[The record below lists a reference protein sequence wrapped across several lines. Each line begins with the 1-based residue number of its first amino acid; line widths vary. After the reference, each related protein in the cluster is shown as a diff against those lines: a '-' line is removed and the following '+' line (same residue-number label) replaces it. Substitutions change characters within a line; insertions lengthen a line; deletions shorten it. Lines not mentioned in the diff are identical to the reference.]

1 MNSAFS
7 SLLSLSLFNARDLL
21 AQTRVTYQWA
31 RFEELD
37 QWWHWALVGC
47 VTLFFLTYVIA
58 WYRRDAV
65 EQQKP
70 VGWALML
77 LRIAALAGILLYFFQ
92 FDRRTEQRVVRDSRV
107 AVLIDTSLSMTLPA
121 EPAES
126 GVVSGAT
133 RSEEVARLMG
143 QSSFLQQI
151 ASQHELTVYRFDQA
165 ARPTPVAA
173 IAKMDATELGGEV
186 QDADAAMLLS
196 GRQFMYLAIGLG
208 AVALVLI
215 LISLGKQTIGAKNSV
230 SGGWMLL
237 IGSSLALVA
246 LILVARAIVPTT
258 RYPLAAL
265 LGSDLPPLTDVEIEP
280 QATDDAESDPLKK
293 LSVPEDWSL
302 ALQPTGIE
310 TRLGDAIKAVL
321 DREVGNPLAG
331 VIVMTDGR
339 SNAGLDPKS
348 VIASAKS
355 ARVPLYVVGLGS
367 DRSPPNLRLLE
378 VDVPQRLYPGD
389 KFSLSA
395 ILGSSGFAGKTATV
409 QVLAG
414 PEGAD
419 PATLSIEN
427 EQQVFLAE
435 QESVVTARFA
445 LEPKAVG
452 KWQYVVKIIPLAG
465 DADERDNSAKATVE
479 VIERKNRVLIFAGGP
494 TREYQFVRNL
504 LYRDRDVESHV
515 LLQSGDTGTSQE
527 SKKLLR
533 EFPADRAAL
542 SQYDAIIAF
551 DADWT
556 KVPDSAVE
564 ALEQWVAEQ
573 AGGFMIVAGS
583 VEMPKWVARS
593 ASGAK
598 AQLLRSLSPV
608 QLEQRGSRLL
618 AAGRVEAENAWPLK
632 LTPDGEQTDFLWL
645 NDDPESSQKLWDSF
659 DGVFSFYAAYE
670 LKPGAKS
677 LATFGDPTAAVDGQQ
692 PIYLASQFYGSG
704 RVVFQGGGEMWRLR
718 ELGDQY
724 FDRYYTK
731 LVRWISQGRLLLDSD
746 RGVLLVDRE
755 QALLGDQVI
764 VRAVLKDE
772 RYQPLIQSEVVARL
786 IDPQRRN
793 VPLSLKPFA
802 DGSQPGVYTGQFP
815 VLMSGDYS
823 IQLQLGG
830 IASEEVLSTS
840 VKAKV
845 PAIEMQRG
853 ERNDPLLTQL
863 AIETGGRYWP
873 GIARAIELV
882 DSPTEGVTSIVDKP
896 RPAIVAAITPQDQV
910 SFLPGAP
917 DRVFQLRWLAWLMAW
932 IAGSLSLEWLARRLH
947 RLA

>member
-1 MNSAFS
+1 
-7 SLLSLSLFNARDLL
+7 
-21 AQTRVTYQWA
+21 
-31 RFEELD
+31 
-37 QWWHWALVGC
+37 
-47 VTLFFLTYVIA
+47 
-58 WYRRDAV
+58 
-65 EQQKP
+65 
-70 VGWALML
+70 
-77 LRIAALAGILLYFFQ
+77 
-92 FDRRTEQRVVRDSRV
+92 
-107 AVLIDTSLSMTLPA
+107 MTLPS
-121 EPAES
+121 EPSDS
-126 GVVSGAT
+126 GLVSST
-133 RSEEVARLMG
+133 RAEEVTKLFG
-143 QSSFLQQI
+143 QSDFLQQL
-151 ASQHELTVYRFDQA
+151 AGQHELSVYRFDQST
-165 ARPTPVAA
+165 RPTPVAA
-173 IAKMDATELGGEV
+173 IAKINATAIAAQVLDVDAEALIV
-186 QDADAAMLLS
+186 
-196 GRQFMYLAIGLG
+196 GRQFMYVALGLG
-208 AVALVLI
+208 GFALLLVAL
-215 LISLGKQTIGAKNSV
+215 SLARQMIGAKNSA

-237 IGSSLALVA
+237 AGSALSLVA
-246 LILVARAIVPTT
+246 LMLAARAIVPTT
-258 RYPLAAL
+258 SYPLAAL
-265 LGSDLPPLTDVEIEP
+265 FGADLPPLPDAQQEIKP
-280 QATDDAESDPLKK
+280 KDKPESDPVKK
-293 LSVPEDWSL
+293 LSVPSDWSL
-302 ALQPTGIE
+302 ALQPNGIE

-321 DREVGNPLAG
+321 DRELGNPLAG
-331 VIVMTDGR
+331 VIVLTDGR
-339 SNAGLDPKS
+339 NNAGLDPKS

-355 ARVPLYVVGLGS
+355 ARVPLYVIGLGS
-367 DRSPPNLRLLE
+367 ERSPPNLRLLE

-395 ILGSSGFAGKTATV
+395 IVGSSGFAGKTATV

-419 PATLSIEN
+419 PSTLSIEN
-427 EQQVFLAE
+427 EQQVYLPE
-435 QESVVTARFA
+435 QEALVTTRFE

-452 KWQYVVKIIPLAG
+452 KWQYVVKVIPLEG
-465 DADERDNSAKATVE
+465 DADERDNSAKAVVE
-479 VIERKNRVLIFAGGP
+479 VIVRKNRVLVFAGGP

-515 LLQSGDTGTSQE
+515 LLQSSDTGSSQE
-527 SKKLLR
+527 SKKLLQ
-533 EFPADRAAL
+533 EFPADRATL
-542 SQYDAIIAF
+542 SQYDAILAF

-556 KVPDSAVE
+556 KVPDSSVE

-573 AGGFMIVAGS
+573 AGGLMIVAGS
-583 VEMPKWVARS
+583 VEMPKWIARS
-593 ASGAK
+593 ASGTRS
-598 AQLLRSLSPV
+598 QMLRSLSPV

-618 AAGRVEAENAWPLK
+618 AAGRVEADNAWPLR

-645 NDDPESSQKLWDSF
+645 NDDPESSKKLWETF
-659 DGVFSFYAAYE
+659 EGVYSYYSAYE

-677 LATFGDPTAAVDGQQ
+677 LLKFSDPVAAIDGQQ

-704 RVVFQGGGEMWRLR
+704 RVVFQGGGEMWRIR
-718 ELGDQY
+718 RLGDQY

-802 DGSQPGVYTGQFP
+802 DGSQPGVYSGQFP
-815 VLMSGDYS
+815 VLVSGDYS

-830 IASEEVLSTS
+830 IASAEILSTN

-863 AIETGGRYWP
+863 ALETGGRYWP
-873 GIARAIELV
+873 GIPRAIELV
-882 DSPTEGVTSIVDKP
+882 ETTSEGVVPISVKP
-896 RPAIVAAITPQDQV
+896 RPAIIAAITPQDQV

-917 DRVFQLRWLAWLMAW
+917 DRVFQLRWLGWLMAW

>member
-1 MNSAFS
+1 MNILPLPTVMYSAG
-7 SLLSLSLFNARDLL
+7 NLL

-47 VTLFFLTYVIA
+47 VTLFVLSYVVL

-65 EQQKP
+65 EQQRP

-77 LRIAALAGILLYFFQ
+77 LRIAALVGILLYFFQ
-92 FDRRTEQRVVRDSRV
+92 FDRRTEQRVVRNSRV
-107 AVLIDTSLSMTLPA
+107 AVLVDTSLSMTLPG
-121 EPAES
+121 EPSES
-126 GVVSGAT
+126 GLVSNAS
-133 RSEEVARLMG
+133 RAEQVAKLLE
-143 QSSFLQQI
+143 QSDFLQQL
-151 ASQHELTVYRFDQA
+151 AGQHELTVYRFDQSP
-165 ARPTPVAA
+165 RPTPVAA
-173 IAKMDATELGGEV
+173 IAKIDSAALATEV
-186 QDADAAMLLS
+186 QDVDAEALAL
-196 GRQFMYLAIGLG
+196 GRQLMYLAIGLG
-208 AVALVLI
+208 GCAWLLVVV
-215 LISLGKQTIGAKNSV
+215 SLGRQMIGAKNSV
-230 SGGWMLL
+230 SGGWMLFV
-237 IGSSLALVA
+237 GSALSLVA
-246 LILVARAIVPTT
+246 LICAALAVVPTT
-258 RYPLAAL
+258 RYPLAAVF
-265 LGSDLPPLTDVEIEP
+265 GADLPPLAEVQP
-280 QATDDAESDPLKK
+280 QSLSSSDKPESDPLKK
-293 LSVPEDWSL
+293 LSLPADWSL

-310 TRLGDAIKAVL
+310 TRLGDAVKSIL
-321 DREVGNPLAG
+321 DRELGNPLAG
-331 VIVMTDGR
+331 VIILTDGR
-339 SNAGLDPKS
+339 NNAGLDPKS

-355 ARVPLYVVGLGS
+355 AHVPLYVIGLGS
-367 DRSPPNLRLLE
+367 ERSPPNLRLLE

-395 ILGSSGFAGKTATV
+395 IVGSSGFAGKTATV

-419 PATLSIEN
+419 LSTLSIEN
-427 EQQVFLAE
+427 EQQVFLPE
-435 QESVVTARFA
+435 QEGLATARFE

-452 KWQYVVKIIPLAG
+452 KWQYVVKVIPLEG
-465 DADERDNSAKATVE
+465 DADERDNSSKAAIE

-494 TREYQFVRNL
+494 TREYQFVRNM

-515 LLQSGDTGTSQE
+515 LLQSGGIASSQE
-527 SKKLLR
+527 SKKLLQ
-533 EFPADRAAL
+533 EFPPDRAAL
-542 SQYDAIIAF
+542 SQYDAILAF

-556 KVPDSAVE
+556 KVPDSSVE

-573 AGGFMIVAGS
+573 AGGLMLVAGS
-583 VEMPKWVARS
+583 VEMPKWIVRS
-593 ASGAK
+593 ASGTRS
-598 AQLLRSLSPV
+598 QLLRSLSPV

-618 AAGRVEAENAWPLK
+618 AAGRVEADNAWPLR

-645 NDDPESSQKLWDSF
+645 DDDPESSKKLWESF
-659 DGVFSFYAAYE
+659 AGVFSYYAAYE
-670 LKPGAKS
+670 LKPGAKC
-677 LATFGDPTAAVDGQQ
+677 LLTFSDPTAAIDGQQ
-692 PIYLASQFYGSG
+692 PIYLASQYYGSG
-704 RVVFQGGGEMWRLR
+704 RVVYQGGGEIWRIR
-718 ELGDQY
+718 RMGDQY

-815 VLMSGDYS
+815 VLIPGDYS

-840 VKAKV
+840 IKAKV

-853 ERNDPLLTQL
+853 ERNDLLLAQL
-863 AIETGGRYWP
+863 ATETGGRYWS
-873 GIARAIELV
+873 GIPQALELMEP
-882 DSPTEGVTSIVDKP
+882 SREGVVPISDKP

-917 DRVFQLRWLAWLMAW
+917 DRVFQLRWLGWLMAW

>member
-1 MNSAFS
+1 MNTI
-7 SLLSLSLFNARDLL
+7 LSGAAGLL

-37 QWWHWALVGC
+37 QWWHWALIGF
-47 VTLFFLTYVIA
+47 VTVFVLSYVVL

-65 EQQKP
+65 EQQRT
-70 VGWALML
+70 VGLALML

-107 AVLIDTSLSMTLPA
+107 AVLVDTSLSMTLPS
-121 EPAES
+121 EPAAS
-126 GVVSGAT
+126 GLPSTST
-133 RSEEVARLMG
+133 RAEEVAKLFS
-143 QSSFLQQI
+143 QSDFLQQLS
-151 ASQHELTVYRFDQA
+151 SQHELSVYRFDQA
-165 ARPTPVAA
+165 SRPTSVAA
-173 IAKMDATELGGEV
+173 IAKVQTAAEKNEAQDIDAETL
-186 QDADAAMLLS
+186 AM
-196 GRQFMYLAIGLG
+196 GRRFMYLALGLG
-208 AVALVLI
+208 GFALLMV
-215 LISLGKQTIGAKNSV
+215 LISLVRQIIGAKNSV

-237 IGSSLALVA
+237 AGSALSLAA
-246 LILVARAIVPTT
+246 LILAARAIIPTT
-258 RYPLAAL
+258 RYPLAAVF
-265 LGSDLPPLTDVEIEP
+265 GANLPPLTEVELESRP
-280 QATDDAESDPLKK
+280 EEKKSDAEPTKK

-310 TRLGDAIKAVL
+310 TRLGDAVKAVL
-321 DREVGNPLAG
+321 DRELGNPLAG
-331 VIVMTDGR
+331 IIILTDGR
-339 SNAGLDPKS
+339 NNAGLDPKS

-355 ARVPLYVVGLGS
+355 VRVPLYVVGLGS
-367 DRSPPNLRLLE
+367 EKSPPNLRLLE

-395 ILGSSGFAGKTATV
+395 IVGSSGFAGKSATV

-427 EQQVFLAE
+427 EQQVFLPD
-435 QESVVTARFA
+435 QETLATTRFE

-452 KWQYVVKIIPLAG
+452 KWQYVVKVIPLDG
-465 DADERDNSAKATVE
+465 DADDRDNSAKAAVE

-504 LYRDRDVESHV
+504 LFRDRDVESHV
-515 LLQSGDTGTSQE
+515 LLQSGGTGTSQE
-527 SKKLLR
+527 SKKLLL

-542 SQYDAIIAF
+542 SQYDAILAF
-551 DADWT
+551 DPDWT
-556 KVPDSAVE
+556 KLPDSAVE

-573 AGGFMIVAGS
+573 AGGLMLVAGS
-583 VEMPKWVARS
+583 VEMPKWIARS
-593 ASGAK
+593 ASGTK
-598 AQLLRSLSPV
+598 SQMLRSLSPV

-618 AAGRVEAENAWPLK
+618 AAGRVEADNAWPLR
-632 LTPDGEQTDFLWL
+632 LTADGEQSDFLWL
-645 NDDPESSQKLWDSF
+645 NDDPESSKKLWDSF
-659 DGVFSFYAAYE
+659 KGVFSFYAAYE

-677 LATFGDPTAAVDGQQ
+677 LLTFSDPLAAVDGQQ
-692 PIYLASQFYGSG
+692 PIYLASQFYGAG
-704 RVVFQGGGEMWRLR
+704 RVVFQSGGEMWRIR

-731 LVRWISQGRLLLDSD
+731 LVRWVSQGRLLLDSD

-793 VPLSLKPFA
+793 TPLSLKPFA

-815 VLMSGDYS
+815 VLISGDYS

-830 IASEEVLSTS
+830 IASDEVLSTN

-845 PAIEMQRG
+845 PAVEMQRG

-873 GIARAIELV
+873 GIPKAIELV
-882 DSPTEGVTSIVDKP
+882 EPTTDNVTPIVDNSLSSKP
-896 RPAIVAAITPQDQV
+896 RPAIAAAITPQDQV

-917 DRVFQLRWLAWLMAW
+917 DRVFQLRWLGWLMAW
-932 IAGSLSLEWLARRLH
+932 IAGSLSLEWLSRRLH

>member
-1 MNSAFS
+1 MNLT
-7 SLLSLSLFNARDLL
+7 SLYSHSLL

-31 RFEELD
+31 RLEELD

-47 VTLFFLTYVIA
+47 ITIFVMTYVVL

-65 EQQKP
+65 EQQRP
-70 VGWALML
+70 VGWALVL
-77 LRIAALAGILLYFFQ
+77 LRMAALAGILLYFFQ

-107 AVLIDTSLSMTLPA
+107 AVLVDTSLSMTLPA
-121 EPAES
+121 EPSES
-126 GVVSGAT
+126 GVASRNT
-133 RSEEVARLMG
+133 RAEEISRLLG
-143 QSSFLQQI
+143 QSDFLQQLS
-151 ASQHELTVYRFDQA
+151 SQHQTTVYRFDQA

-173 IAKMDATELGGEV
+173 VEK
-186 QDADAAMLLS
+186 ADASAAAAVALDVDAETLAS
-196 GRQFMYLAIGLG
+196 GQQFMFLAVVIG
-208 AVALVLI
+208 AVALLLV
-215 LISLGKQTIGAKNSV
+215 LISLGKQLFGAKNSA

-237 IGSSLALVA
+237 IGSAFALVG
-246 LILVARAIVPTT
+246 LVVAARAIVPTT

-265 LGSDLPPLTDVEIEP
+265 FGADLPPLTKE
-280 QATDDAESDPLKK
+280 QLDAPETESTETEETK
-293 LSVPEDWSL
+293 LSVPKDWGL

-310 TRLGDAIKAVL
+310 TRLGDAVKAVL
-321 DREVGNPLAG
+321 DRELGNPLAG
-331 VIVMTDGR
+331 LIIMTDGR
-339 SNAGLDPKS
+339 NNAGLDPKS

-378 VDVPQRLYPGD
+378 VDAPQRLYPGD

-395 ILGSSGFAGKTATV
+395 ILGASGFAGKTATV

-414 PEGAD
+414 PENAD
-419 PATLSIEN
+419 PSSLSIEN
-427 EQQVFLAE
+427 EQQVFLPD
-435 QESVVTARFA
+435 QEAVATARFE

-452 KWQYVVKIIPLAG
+452 KWQYLVKIIPLEG
-465 DADERDNSAKATVE
+465 DADERDNSAKTTIE

-515 LLQSGDTGTSQE
+515 LLQTGDEGTSQE
-527 SKKLLR
+527 SKKLLKD
-533 EFPADRAAL
+533 FPADRAAL
-542 SQYDAIIAF
+542 SEYDAILAF
-551 DADWT
+551 DVDWT

-564 ALEQWVAEQ
+564 AMEQWVAEQ
-573 AGGFMIVAGS
+573 AGGLMLVAGS

-593 ASGAK
+593 ASGVK
-598 AQLLRSLSPV
+598 TQMLRSLSPV

-618 AAGRVEAENAWPLK
+618 ADGRVESENAWPLK
-632 LTPDGEQTDFLWL
+632 LTADGEQTDFLWL
-645 NDDPESSQKLWDSF
+645 NEDPESSKKLWDSF

-670 LKPGAKS
+670 LKPGAKA
-677 LATFGDPTAAVDGQQ
+677 LATFADPTAAIDGQQ
-692 PIYLASQFYGSG
+692 PIYLASQFYGAG
-704 RVVFQGGGEMWRLR
+704 RVVFQGGGEMWRIR
-718 ELGDQY
+718 QLGDQY

-772 RYQPLIQSEVVARL
+772 RYQPLIQSEVIARL
-786 IDPQRRN
+786 IDPARRN

-815 VLMSGDYS
+815 VLMPGDYT

-830 IASEEVLSTS
+830 IASEEVLSTNI
-840 VKAKV
+840 KAKV

-863 AIETGGRYWP
+863 ALETGGRYWT
-873 GIARAIELV
+873 GIPRAIELV
-882 DSPTEGVTSIVDKP
+882 EGETENVTAVAAKP
-896 RPAIVAAITPQDQV
+896 RPAIIAAITPQDQV
-910 SFLPGAP
+910 SYLPGAP
-917 DRVFQLRWLAWLMAW
+917 DRVFQIRWLAWLMAW
-932 IAGSLSLEWLARRLH
+932 IAGSLSLEWLSRRLH

>member
-1 MNSAFS
+1 MNTVLYGAD
-7 SLLSLSLFNARDLL
+7 NLL

-47 VTLFFLTYVIA
+47 VSLFVLSYVLL
-58 WYRRDAV
+58 WYRSDAV
-65 EQQKP
+65 EQQRP

-107 AVLIDTSLSMTLPA
+107 AVLVDTSLSMTLPSQ
-121 EPAES
+121 PSNS
-126 GVVSGAT
+126 GLVSNST
-133 RSEEVARLMG
+133 RAEEVAKLFG
-143 QSSFLQQI
+143 QSDFLQQL
-151 ASQHELTVYRFDQA
+151 ASQHELTVYRFDQT

-173 IAKMDATELGGEV
+173 IAKSDATALAVEVRDMDAEALAV
-186 QDADAAMLLS
+186 
-196 GRQFMYLAIGLG
+196 GRQFMYLALGLG
-208 AVALVLI
+208 GFAMLLVVASFVR
-215 LISLGKQTIGAKNSV
+215 QMFGAKNSV
-230 SGGWMLL
+230 TGGWMLL
-237 IGSSLALVA
+237 VGSVLSLVA
-246 LILVARAIVPTT
+246 LILAARAIVPTT
-258 RYPLAAL
+258 RYPLAAVF
-265 LGSDLPPLTDVEIEP
+265 GADLPPLSEVE
-280 QATDDAESDPLKK
+280 QDRKASDKLESDPLKK
-293 LSVPEDWSL
+293 LSLPSDWSL

-310 TRLGDAIKAVL
+310 TRLGDAVKAVL

-331 VIVMTDGR
+331 VIVLTDGR
-339 SNAGLDPKS
+339 NNAGLDPKS

-355 ARVPLYVVGLGS
+355 ARVPLYVIGLGS
-367 DRSPPNLRLLE
+367 ERSPPNLRLLE

-395 ILGSSGFAGKTATV
+395 IIGSSGFAGKTATV

-419 PATLSIEN
+419 PSTLSIEN
-427 EQQVFLAE
+427 EQQVFFPE
-435 QESVVTARFA
+435 QEALTTTRFE
-445 LEPKAVG
+445 LDPKAVG
-452 KWQYVVKIIPLAG
+452 KWQYVVKVLALDG
-465 DADERDNSAKATVE
+465 DADERDNSAKASVE

-494 TREYQFVRNL
+494 TREYQFVRNM

-515 LLQSGDTGTSQE
+515 LLQSGDSSSSQE
-527 SKKLLR
+527 SKKLLQ

-542 SQYDAIIAF
+542 SQYDAILAF

-556 KVPDSAVE
+556 KVPDSSVE

-573 AGGFMIVAGS
+573 AGGLMIVAGS
-583 VEMPKWVARS
+583 VEMPKWIARS
-593 ASGAK
+593 ASGTK
-598 AQLLRSLSPV
+598 SHMLRSLSPV
-608 QLEQRGSRLL
+608 QLEQRSSRLL
-618 AAGRVEAENAWPLK
+618 AAGRVEAENAWPLR

-645 NDDPESSQKLWDSF
+645 NDDPQSSKKLWESF
-659 DGVFSFYAAYE
+659 DGVFSYYAAYE
-670 LKPGAKS
+670 LKPGAKA
-677 LATFGDPTAAVDGQQ
+677 LLTFSDPIAAIDGQQ
-692 PIYLASQFYGSG
+692 PIYLASQFYGAG
-704 RVVFQGGGEMWRLR
+704 RVVFQGGGEIWRIR

-724 FDRYYTK
+724 FDRYFTK

-772 RYQPLIQSEVVARL
+772 RYQPLIQSEIVARL

-793 VPLSLKPFA
+793 VPLSLKPFP

-815 VLMSGDYS
+815 VLVSGDYS

-830 IASEEVLSTS
+830 IASQEVLSTN

-863 AIETGGRYWP
+863 ALETGGRYWP
-873 GIARAIELV
+873 GIPRAIELV
-882 DSPTEGVTSIVDKP
+882 EPTSEGIVPVSEKP
-896 RPAIVAAITPQDQV
+896 KPAIIAAIISQDQV

-917 DRVFQLRWLAWLMAW
+917 DRVFQLRWLGWLMAW
-932 IAGSLSLEWLARRLH
+932 IAGSLSVEWLARRLH